1 MSLFKKVP
9 TVISVY
15 ISNFLDAQ
23 DVLIYLTLF
32 KDDLECFIPVFQ
44 IAKQLNG
51 RNVYFRYNFDCL
63 QRSQNNLYL
72 SNVMQLAV
80 TQCDSLF
87 IRAYF
92 HNIEYANYLEDFRKI
107 VCYYT
112 IIHSDEKYLQLSI
125 DSGIVIV
132 VKNSVIIFIRRGNQL
147 VDQFFNCNNQR
158 QRICIY
164 NQLAKKA
171 EVYTKK

>member
-1 MSLFKKVP
+1 MSLQQLP
-9 TVISVY
+9 TVLSVY
-15 ISNFLDAQ
+15 ISNFLNAQ
-23 DVLIYLTLF
+23 DILIYLTLF
-32 KDDLECFIPVFQ
+32 KDDLECFLPVFQ

-51 RNVYFRYNFDCL
+51 INVYFRYKFDCL

-80 TQCDSLF
+80 TRCDSLF

-92 HNIEYANYLEDFRKI
+92 YNIESAKYLQDFRKI
-107 VCYYT
+107 VCYWT

-125 DSGIVIV
+125 DSGIVII
-132 VKNSVIIFIRRGNQL
+132 VKNSVIIFIKRGDQL
-147 VDQFFNCNNQR
+147 VDKFFDCNNQR

-164 NQLAKKA
+164 NQLVKKV
-171 EVYTKK
+171 EFYTKK